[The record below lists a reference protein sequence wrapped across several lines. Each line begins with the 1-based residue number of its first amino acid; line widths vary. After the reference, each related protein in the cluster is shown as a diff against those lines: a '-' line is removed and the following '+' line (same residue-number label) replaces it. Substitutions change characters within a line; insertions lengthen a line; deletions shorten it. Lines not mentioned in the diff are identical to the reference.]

1 MAQEAAPQW
10 KRCFRPDVRL
20 GAILGFPL
28 GILFA
33 LVFYFGWGSSSPNV
47 VTEQGHLLLDYGLL
61 VLLLFFVIGVLRGRA
76 TGRKHSGV
84 TIAVSACLSEA
95 WTAALLNSVFSLV
108 VRTSFGYLFGY
119 AISPQVAG
127 FLWGWWAVGV
137 ILLGGL
143 LGVTGA
149 ALGES
154 LGCRFLR
161 RRPSQTRA
169 GQC

>member
-1 MAQEAAPQW
+1 MAQEAAPPE
-10 KRCFRPDVRL
+10 KRWFRPDVRW

-47 VTEQGHLLLDYGLL
+47 VIEQGHLLLDYGLL
-61 VLLLFFVIGVLRGRA
+61 VSLLFFVVGILRRRA

-84 TIAVSACLSEA
+84 TIAVSACLIQA

-108 VRTSFGYLFGY
+108 VGTSFGYLFGY
-119 AISPQVAG
+119 AIAPQAAG
-127 FLWGWWAVGV
+127 FLWGWWAVVV
-137 ILLGGL
+137 ILVGGL
-143 LGVTGA
+143 LSVIGA

-154 LGCRFLR
+154 LGRRFLR
-161 RRPSQTRA
+161 RGPSQTRT